1 MIPANLKN
9 KSFDMADWKPMF
21 ALPNILV
28 QEPIEV
34 DGFAL
39 VPAADERIRV
49 VQTERPLCVAGT
61 FRLGKRLNR
70 RDQNTKS
77 QSSAAIS
84 SLVGRLICCEA
95 TTISYSHFLIR

>member
-1 MIPANLKN
+1 MSLHTLQGDPVPNRRYPYLKVLNAYDRNGRVMIPANLKN

-49 VQTERPLCVAGT
+49 VQTERPLCV
-61 FRLGKRLNR
+61 R
-70 RDQNTKS
+70 RGPS
-77 QSSAAIS
+77 
-84 SLVGRLICCEA
+84 G
-95 TTISYSHFLIR
+95 